1 MSNKY
6 ITIYQVK
13 KYINSFGSSF
23 KVIVMYENER
33 ITRYV
38 PAHPLFRNQGGHIDE
53 Y

>member
-13 KYINSFGSSF
+13 KDINLFGSSF
-23 KVIVMYENER
+23 KVIVVYENER

-38 PAHPLFRNQGGHIDE
+38 PAHPPFRNQVVDIDG